1 LKSGIKSGAAAA
13 TSFSG
18 EWFVW
23 ESVGVFSAASSFSV
37 LDTVDQWATGFLVKG
52 WLHVLFFD
60 STSSDEQVKD
70 FQDEDT
76 FDFAGTVSA
85 ETFVGDWV
93 DVVESVAVEGQVG
106 FSGTG
111 SWKVSD
117 FPWDATV
124 ISGGFFVI
132 DHAAVISVREF
143 LAKVVDAVDR
153 LSVTSSVVV
162 FEVTPATVLVDSVK
176 VVVGQDVRDG
186 SRLWSVGLDE
196 TSDVPVGEVGHL
208 FFHGL
213 EAGLGAGNKEG

>member
-1 LKSGIKSGAAAA
+1 
-13 TSFSG
+13 
-18 EWFVW
+18 
-23 ESVGVFSAASSFSV
+23 VFSAASSFSV

-111 SWKVSD
+111 SWKVSH

-162 FEVTPATVLVDSVK
+162 FEVTPATVLVDSVE
-176 VVVGQDVRDG
+176 VITGQDIGDG
-186 SRLWSVGLDE
+186 SWLGSVGFDE
-196 TSDVPVGEVGHL
+196 RSNVSLGEIAHL
-208 FFHGL
+208 FSHGL
-213 EAGLGAGNKEG
+213 ETGIGVASEED